1 MERKKSDSYF
11 HVLPEKLNCAQSIQ
25 KGFQKEF
32 NISEE
37 EIEDY
42 RAWGGGRAEGGV
54 CGAVFA
60 ADRLLRQISKG
71 SVAEEFKQVT
81 GSLLCTDIKEKKFTC
96 AELVRLADELVEK
109 NL

>member
-1 MERKKSDSYF
+1 MQRKKSDSYF
-11 HVLPEKLNCAQSIQ
+11 HVLPEKLNCAQSIL

-32 NISEE
+32 NISEQ

-60 ADRLLRQISKG
+60 ADRLLRQIG
-71 SVAEEFKQVT
+71 MDWVAEEFKHVT
-81 GSLLCTDIKEKKFTC
+81 GSLLCTYIKEKKFTC
-96 AELVRLADELVEK
+96 AELVRLADELIEK